1 MTLRACSSRG
11 SREQRYRPAGAEG
24 RSSALWTRRGIYDP
38 ARPQRAGEPDSHAE
52 PCREDETSRSA
63 SWRSE
68 RSERSLRRRMEVYT

>member
-1 MTLRACSSRG
+1 MTLRA
-11 SREQRYRPAGAEG
+11 
-24 RSSALWTRRGIYDP
+24 RSER
-38 ARPQRAGEPDSHAE
+38 GEPDSHAE